1 MTVQSTI
8 GGTGAIVGAL
18 GPIAGD
24 PASGPGL
31 AAVAQPVSQ
40 LAFTGA
46 GPIEIAVAAGVVL
59 VTAGA
64 LMVGLA
70 RRHLTPGSL
79 PPGVT

>member
-24 PASGPGL
+24 PTSGAGL
-31 AAVAQPVSQ
+31 AAAAQPVSQ

-46 GPIEIAVAAGVVL
+46 GPTELIVAAGLVL

-64 LMVGLA
+64 LLAGLA
-70 RRHLTPGSL
+70 RRHLGPGGL
-79 PPGVT
+79 PPGST

>member
-8 GGTGAIVGAL
+8 VGSGAIAGAL

-24 PASGPGL
+24 PTSGAGL
-31 AAVAQPVSQ
+31 AAAAQPVSQ

-46 GPIEIAVAAGVVL
+46 GPAELAVAAGVVL

-70 RRHLTPGSL
+70 RRHLTPGGL
-79 PPGVT
+79 PLGPT